1 VFGIDGKVWP
11 GVASVGLRPTIEQS
25 GRWLLEVHLFDFAAS
40 IYGRLVR
47 VEFVQRLR
55 DEEKYG
61 TLDQL
66 TEAIRNDAAQAR
78 ALFGGVAA
86 T

>member
-1 VFGIDGKVWP
+1 
-11 GVASVGLRPTIEQS
+11 VASVGLRPTVEEA

-40 IYGRLVR
+40 VYGRMVR

-55 DEEKYG
+55 DEERYV

-86 T
+86 S